1 MKQPSTSLEA
11 YKSVTVEMKN
21 THYSKIL
28 KALKSLGSG
37 TYEELANHIGMDRHQ
52 IGRRL
57 KEMELEELI
66 YKSGLK
72 RPTKS
77 GRNAFVYYLVGSSQP
92 KTEKEI
98 NYAKVQT
105 TAAEHASNIINK
117 TKELTQP
124 SLF

>member
-11 YKSVTVEMKN
+11 YKSITVEMRN

-37 TYEELANHIGMDRHQ
+37 NYEELANHVGIDKTQ

-66 YKSGLK
+66 FKSGLK

-77 GRNAFVYYLVGSSQP
+77 GRNAYVYYLVGSSQP

-98 NYAKVQT
+98 NYSKVKT
-105 TAAEHASNIINK
+105 TATEHANKII
-117 TKELTQP
+117 ELTQT

>member
-1 MKQPSTSLEA
+1 MKQPETSLAA
-11 YKSVTVEMKN
+11 YKSVSLEMKN
-21 THYSKIL
+21 SHWGKII

-37 TYEELANHIGMDRHQ
+37 TYEELADHVGMERHQ

-66 YKSGLK
+66 FKSGLK

-77 GRNAFVYYLVGSSQP
+77 GRNAYVYYLVGSSQP
-92 KTEKEI
+92 KTEREI
-98 NYAKVQT
+98 NYSKVKT
-105 TAAEHASNIINK
+105 TATEHANKII
-117 TKELTQP
+117 ELTQT

>member
-1 MKQPSTSLEA
+1 MKQPATSIEA
-11 YKSVTVEMKN
+11 YKSVSIEMKN
-21 THYSKIL
+21 SHWGKII

-37 TYEELANHIGMDRHQ
+37 TYEELANHVGMERHQ

-57 KEMELEELI
+57 KEMELDELI

-77 GRNAFVYYLVGSSQP
+77 GRSAFVYYLCNSSQP
-92 KTEKEI
+92 KTEREV
-98 NYAKVQT
+98 NYSKKQT
-105 TAAEHASNIINK
+105 TATDHANKII
-117 TKELTQP
+117 ELTQP

>member
-1 MKQPSTSLEA
+1 MKQPATSLEA
-11 YKSVTVEMKN
+11 YKSVSIEMKN
-21 THYSKIL
+21 SHWGKII

-37 TYEELANHIGMDRHQ
+37 TYEELADHVGMEKHQ

-66 YKSGLK
+66 FKSGLK

-77 GRNAFVYYLVGSSQP
+77 GRNAYVYYLVGSSQP
-92 KTEKEI
+92 KTEREV
-98 NYAKVQT
+98 NY
-105 TAAEHASNIINK
+105 SK
-117 TKELTQP
+117 TKMTATDHANKIIELTQP

>member
-11 YKSVTVEMKN
+11 FKSVTIEMKN
-21 THYSKIL
+21 NHWGKIL

-37 TYEELANHIGMDRHQ
+37 TYEELADFIGMERHQ

-92 KTEKEI
+92 KTEREV
-98 NYAKVQT
+98 NYSKVKT
-105 TAAEHASNIINK
+105 TATEHANKII
-117 TKELTQP
+117 ELTQQ

>member
-1 MKQPSTSLEA
+1 MKQPATSLEA
-11 YKSVTVEMKN
+11 YKSVSIEMKN
-21 THYSKIL
+21 SHWGKII

-37 TYEELANHIGMDRHQ
+37 TYEELADHVGMERHQ

-66 YKSGLK
+66 FKSGLK

-77 GRNAFVYYLVGSSQP
+77 GRNAYVYYLVGSSQP

-98 NYAKVQT
+98 NYSKVKT
-105 TAAEHASNIINK
+105 TATEHANKII
-117 TKELTQP
+117 ELTQT